1 MQSDADQRRDV
12 GFHGRD
18 EPMRAITVGTLVLRG
33 GGCTRQV
40 FLFRKQARQMRWSRR
55 LCATSTEKSRSRSTS
70 STCTVAHPAPCC
82 AARRPKWSTKAG
94 GLWVAHFAI
103 HPPCGPTAGR
113 SPEYLIFLN
122 AVWVIQRKRSSAGAL
137 LPARLA
143 HWWCVVQ
150 RDGNGQGCQRP
161 GASVPGVSTAG

>member
-1 MQSDADQRRDV
+1 
-12 GFHGRD
+12 
-18 EPMRAITVGTLVLRG
+18 MRAITVGTLVLRG

-103 HPPCGPTAGR
+103 HPPMRSDSGAQSRTPDFLECGVGDSAQEVFSWGSFACAPCILVVR
-113 SPEYLIFLN
+113 C
-122 AVWVIQRKRSSAGAL
+122 SAGLQWAGL
-137 LPARLA
+137 SAA
-143 HWWCVVQ
+143 
-150 RDGNGQGCQRP
+150 